1 MVSAEIQKQRAIA
14 THSDQATLFVA
25 RYEVIE
31 QDPYQN
37 CFVYSRKRLN
47 EWLDKF
53 LPTRGD
59 GLQMLD
65 VGCGTGYHMARYR
78 ERGFQLTGADGSAE
92 MLRQAREVNPTVA
105 FHQGDVDKLPLPD
118 NAYDFILCVEV
129 LRYLPDIAPCLN
141 EMARVLKPGG
151 LALVT
156 AAPVWQANAYPL
168 VNRLATTFNV
178 QGMTA
183 LRQYFHTAGKLQR
196 GFKAAGFNSA
206 EVHGVYG
213 GPMIWGERLAPSAMP
228 ALLKAW
234 EPLDALT
241 SDAPILRHLSNMF
254 LVCSRKAQ

>member
-1 MVSAEIQKQRAIA
+1 MVVTEIQKQRAIA
-14 THSDQATLFVA
+14 THSDQAELFA
-25 RYEVIE
+25 TRYEVIR

-53 LPTRGD
+53 LTARGD

-78 ERGFQLTGADGSAE
+78 ERGFALTGVDGSAE
-92 MLRQAREVNPTVA
+92 MLQQAREINPTMA

-118 NAYDFILCVEV
+118 NTFDLILCIEV
-129 LRYLPDIAPCLN
+129 LRYLPDIVPCLR

-151 LALVT
+151 MALVT
-156 AAPVWQANAYPL
+156 AAPMWQANAYPL
-168 VNRLATTFNV
+168 VNRLATAFKV

-183 LRQYFHTAGKLQR
+183 LRQYFHTTGELQR
-196 GFKAAGFNSA
+196 ACAAAGLSGV

-213 GPMIWGERLAPSAMP
+213 GPMIWGARLFPAAMP

-234 EPLDALT
+234 EPLDAAT
-241 SDAPILRHLSNMF
+241 SDAPVFKHLSNMF
-254 LVCSRKAQ
+254 LVCARKPN